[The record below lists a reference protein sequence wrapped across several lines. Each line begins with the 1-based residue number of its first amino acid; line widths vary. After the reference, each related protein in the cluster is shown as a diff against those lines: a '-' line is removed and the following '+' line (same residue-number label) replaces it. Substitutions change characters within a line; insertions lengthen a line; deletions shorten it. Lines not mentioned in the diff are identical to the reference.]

1 MRPNKTRRALG
12 AAALALLALGG
23 CAAGTPSGARHK
35 VAIVAK
41 STTTEFWLSVF
52 AGAEA
57 AATEYNLE
65 LTVAGPETEEDW
77 YSQNRMVAEAVED
90 GAEALVFSAIDYE
103 SNAEAIDEA
112 AARGVRIVAIDS
124 PVNSDAVQTYIGTDN
139 YAAGQMAARAALDG
153 VEGELRVGIV
163 NYDARSANGQERE
176 RGALDAFADSG
187 RARVESVINTLPK
200 PAAPRPTPPRCF
212 PPTPASTCCW
222 PSTSP
227 PAWGPPRPSTRWAW
241 RKGSTWWGLI
251 PTSPRWKGCRPARWT
266 RWWCRTPT
274 PWATWGWKAPTG
286 C

>member
-176 RGALDAFADSG
+176 RGALDALD
-187 RARVESVINTLPK
+187 RKSVV
-200 PAAPRPTPPRCF
+200 
-212 PPTPASTCCW
+212 
-222 PSTSP
+222 
-227 PAWGPPRPSTRWAW
+227 
-241 RKGSTWWGLI
+241 
-251 PTSPRWKGCRPARWT
+251 
-266 RWWCRTPT
+266 
-274 PWATWGWKAPTG
+274 
-286 C
+286 

>member
-112 AARGVRIVAIDS
+112 AARGVRCLLYT
-124 PVNSDAVQTYIGTDN
+124 SDAAD
-139 YAAGQMAARAALDG
+139 
-153 VEGELRVGIV
+153 EL
-163 NYDARSANGQERE
+163 
-176 RGALDAFADSG
+176 
-187 RARVESVINTLPK
+187 
-200 PAAPRPTPPRCF
+200 
-212 PPTPASTCCW
+212 
-222 PSTSP
+222 
-227 PAWGPPRPSTRWAW
+227 
-241 RKGSTWWGLI
+241 
-251 PTSPRWKGCRPARWT
+251 
-266 RWWCRTPT
+266 
-274 PWATWGWKAPTG
+274 
-286 C
+286 